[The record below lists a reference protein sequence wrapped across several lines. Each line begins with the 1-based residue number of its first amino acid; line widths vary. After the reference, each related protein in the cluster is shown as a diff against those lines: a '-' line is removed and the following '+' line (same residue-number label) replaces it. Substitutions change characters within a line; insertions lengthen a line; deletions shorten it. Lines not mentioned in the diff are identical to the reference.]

1 MQSPVRLRLL
11 ALAALAAL
19 CALALPAAA
28 QIPAVIV
35 GRVEDAATRAPL
47 ADVRIDVEAEAALTQ
62 VFTQLENRRNAY
74 PYSVATYDRDVLEGS
89 FAYGSAWEFL
99 KSRLPDMY
107 ECAISLSGLCVGDPV
122 LAFDARSLTDRA
134 PPRDHDPLQVCIDGI
149 ESTAAIQELRTIGIH
164 RLALVEVYRGG
175 RGGVRVY
182 STGYLMASARA
193 GGVYIAPTHT
203 WGRPGSAFS
212 GRC

>member
-11 ALAALAAL
+11 ALAGLAAL
-19 CALALPAAA
+19 CAPALPAAA

-47 ADVRIDVEAEAALTQ
+47 ADVRVWAPDSTSWAWTDSTGTFAIELTNSTRLTLHAERFGYHADSFEPAEGAASRVSVLLLEPAPLQLPGIDVEAEAALTH

-89 FAYGSAWEFL
+89 SAYGSAWEFL
-99 KSRLPDMY
+99 N
-107 ECAISLSGLCVGDPV
+107 
-122 LAFDARSLTDRA
+122 
-134 PPRDHDPLQVCIDGI
+134 
-149 ESTAAIQELRTIGIH
+149 
-164 RLALVEVYRGG
+164 
-175 RGGVRVY
+175 
-182 STGYLMASARA
+182 
-193 GGVYIAPTHT
+193 IAPTHT
-203 WGRPGSAFS
+203 WGRPGSSFS